1 MKFVYGHVAMA
12 NSELRS
18 IFNFSDLSFL
28 KYHGLVPL
36 PPPPFLRVLGFPP
49 PRAPSSG
56 DRRLDEQI
64 FLDLH
69 ILHRTPHRKRS
80 PKHAGVVP
88 FPYFQAPKAN
98 SAKRPAVEENGAEA
112 VLSFLLLT
120 AIEGDEAGGG

>member
-36 PPPPFLRVLGFPP
+36 PPPPFLRVLGSPP
-49 PRAPSSG
+49 HARLPRG

-69 ILHRTPHRKRS
+69 ILHRAPHRKRS
-80 PKHAGVVP
+80 PKHGVVP
-88 FPYFQAPKAN
+88 FSHFQAPKAN
-98 SAKRPAVEENGAEA
+98 SAKRPAVENGAKA